1 MIKLTGGIGSFTI
14 SWDPLHIPDIAG
26 YVVCGVP
33 GVEDFAVSGSNILNV
48 GPETSYTYYTTT
60 SGMFSAKVAAYDS
73 FSNPKALILS
83 DLNFSTLQTVEVLGL
98 LSETLDALT
107 GQLTESQ
114 LHQDLSGRIDLI
126 DLPTL
131 GLVDRLDQEIL
142 DRGLAV
148 TQEAQDRATALTSY
162 YTKVEA
168 DSATASAITGA
179 TSSLVSNSS
188 LATSLS
194 SYYTK
199 TAADEATASAITGA
213 TSSLVSNSSL
223 ATSLTSYY
231 TKTEA
236 DSATATAITGATSSL
251 VSNSSLAT
259 SLSSYYTKVE
269 ADSATATAITG
280 ATSSLVSN
288 SSLATSLSSYYTK
301 TEADSATASAITGA
315 TSEFVTNNS
324 LASSLTSYYTKTA
337 ADSAVATYVDQ
348 TSTTIQGL
356 VASASIESTV
366 RASTTGPD
374 WDSGTVYTKGKVV
387 VFKVGSTPYLFQRI
401 TATGGTPSP
410 SVVDGVAQ
418 TTTDWK
424 PVAANLYAETMLK
437 TDVNGH
443 VVGVGIANDGVTG
456 EVEIL
461 ADKFKIVHP
470 TLPATSAQ
478 VFTVGTVNGVTGQV
492 GIRGELLIDGSLIVS
507 QNVSVGGTLS
517 IGGATVSFAAP
528 TPVGIGAI
536 ETSLGNAPA
545 GILNSN
551 VTATSINAVA
561 TNLSNAPAGIL
572 NSNVTPTSINAVAT
586 SLSNAPAGILNSNVT
601 ATSIGAVKTDLTNAP
616 SGILNS
622 NITLSGLGYTVPTY
636 DLIGG
641 TKPPTDADKTSSIL
655 GTTGTLTLNA
665 ALTINS
671 LLTISG
677 SAAGITSGL
686 ASYNAD
692 GSGFWVSKDVSNSRL
707 RVGTVSAGVLT
718 NGFVWD
724 GTAFKVKG
732 EIQATSGTFSG
743 NITSS
748 ATITGGTLQTSGSGD
763 RIVISGADNK
773 LSFFG
778 NRGDGTTD
786 DVITVGAPFTDG
798 GRTTYAR
805 FGKNT
810 TGYSR
815 VGITA
820 LSYSGA
826 GIVASSVTDGAALLQ
841 GGTTLGGYGASL
853 SGYIPLKL
861 MPGASTTDPSDY
873 GAGNFY
879 VRSDGVLR
887 YHDGSSWKTVQLV

>member
-1 MIKLTGGIGSFTI
+1 MIKITGSIGSFTI
-14 SWDPLHIPDIAG
+14 SWDPINIPDISG
-26 YVVCGVP
+26 YVVCGQP
-33 GVEDFAVSGSNILNV
+33 GVEDFAVSASNILNV
-48 GPETSYTYYTTT
+48 GPETSFTYYTTT
-60 SGMFSAKVAAYDS
+60 SGMFSVKVAGYDS

-98 LSETLDALT
+98 LSEALTALT

-114 LHQDLSGRIDLI
+114 LHADLSGRIDLI

-131 GLVDRLDQEIL
+131 GLLDRLDQEIL
-142 DRGLAV
+142 DREGAV
-148 TQEAQDRATALTSY
+148 AQEAQDRATALTSY

-199 TAADEATASAITGA
+199 
-213 TSSLVSNSSL
+213 V
-223 ATSLTSYY
+223 
-231 TKTEA
+231 EA

-288 SSLATSLSSYYTK
+288 SSLATSL
-301 TEADSATASAITGA
+301 
-315 TSEFVTNNS
+315 
-324 LASSLTSYYTKTA
+324 TSYYTKTA
-337 ADSAVATYVDQ
+337 ADSAIATYVDQ
-348 TSTTIQGL
+348 TSATIQGL
-356 VASASIESTV
+356 VASASIESNV

-374 WDSGTVYTKGKVV
+374 WDSGTVYSKGKVV
-387 VFKVGSTPYLFQRI
+387 VFKVGTAPYLFQRI

-410 SVVDGVAQ
+410 SVISGVAQ
-418 TTTDWK
+418 LTTDWK
-424 PVAANLYAETMLK
+424 PVTANLYAETMLK

-470 TLPATSAQ
+470 TLPATLAQ

-536 ETSLGNAPA
+536 ETSLGNAP
-545 GILNSN
+545 S
-551 VTATSINAVA
+551 
-561 TNLSNAPAGIL
+561 
-572 NSNVTPTSINAVAT
+572 
-586 SLSNAPAGILNSNVT
+586 GILNSNVT
-601 ATSIGAVKTDLTNAP
+601 ATSIGAVKTDASNAP
-616 SGILNS
+616 AGILNS
-622 NITLSGLGYTVPTY
+622 NISIGANGALSGAGGGSVTLTGLGYTIPTY

-641 TKPPTDADKTSSIL
+641 TKPPTDADKTSTIL
-655 GTTGTLTLNA
+655 GDTGTLTLNA

-686 ASYNAD
+686 ASYSAD
-692 GSGFWVSKDVSNSRL
+692 GTGFWISKDTSNSRM

-748 ATITGGTLQTSGSGD
+748 ADIIGGTFTGSIFRTATTGN
-763 RIVISGADNK
+763 RIVLD
-773 LSFFG
+773 
-778 NRGDGTTD
+778 TTVSSTYLKAFD
-786 DVITVGAPFTDG
+786 SSDVERVRVG
-798 GRTTYAR
+798 
-805 FGKNT
+805 T
-810 TGYSR
+810 TGY
-815 VGITA
+815 G
-820 LSYSGA
+820 LSYA
-826 GIVASSVTDGAALLQ
+826 IEVNNPLGINIIGSLQVSSSANFLATIQAFA
-841 GGTTLGGYGASL
+841 GTTAAHMYLQPNGEGA
-853 SGYIPLKL
+853 
-861 MPGASTTDPSDY
+861 PGFADPIK
-873 GAGNFY
+873 GM
-879 VRSDGVLR
+879 LR
-887 YHDGSSWKTVQLV
+887 ATNTGLYYYHTSWIKIA

>member
-14 SWDPLHIPDIAG
+14 TWDPINIPDVLG

-33 GVEDFAVSGSNILNV
+33 GGEDFVVSGSNILNV
-48 GPETSYTYYTTT
+48 GPETSFTYYTTT
-60 SGMFSAKVAAYDS
+60 SGMFSVKVACYDS
-73 FSNPKALILS
+73 FSDPKNLILS
-83 DLNFSTLQTVEVLGL
+83 GLNFSTLQTVEVKGL
-98 LSETLDALT
+98 LSEALDALT

-114 LHQDLSGRIDLI
+114 LHADLSGRIDLI

-142 DRGLAV
+142 DREGAV
-148 TQEAQDRATALTSY
+148 AQEAQDRATALTSY

-199 TAADEATASAITGA
+199 
-213 TSSLVSNSSL
+213 V
-223 ATSLTSYY
+223 
-231 TKTEA
+231 EA
-236 DSATATAITGATSSL
+236 DSATASAITGATSSL

-269 ADSATATAITG
+269 ADSATASAITG

-288 SSLATSLSSYYTK
+288 SSLATSLSSYYTM
-301 TEADSATASAITGA
+301 
-315 TSEFVTNNS
+315 
-324 LASSLTSYYTKTA
+324 TA
-337 ADSAVATYVDQ
+337 ADSAIATYVDQ
-348 TSTTIQGL
+348 TSATIQGL
-356 VASASIESTV
+356 VSSASIESHV

-374 WDSGTVYTKGKVV
+374 WDSGTVYAKGKVV
-387 VFKVGSTPYLFQRI
+387 VFTVGAEPYLFQRI
-401 TATGGTPSP
+401 TSTGGTPSP
-410 SVVDGVAQ
+410 SVVSGVAQ
-418 TTTDWK
+418 PTTDWK
-424 PVAANLYAETMLK
+424 PVSANLYAETMLK

-443 VVGVGIANDGVTG
+443 VVGVGIANDGATG

-470 TLPATSAQ
+470 TLPEQVAQ

-492 GIRGELLIDGSLIVS
+492 GIRGELLIDGSLLVS
-507 QNVSVGGTLS
+507 ENVAVGGTLS

-551 VTATSINAVA
+551 VTASTIGAVK
-561 TNLSNAPAGIL
+561 TDLTNAP
-572 NSNVTPTSINAVAT
+572 ST
-586 SLSNAPAGILNSNVT
+586 ILNSNVT
-601 ATSIGAVKTDLTNAP
+601 ATSIGAVKTDASNAP
-616 SGILNS
+616 SSILNS
-622 NITLSGLGYTVPTY
+622 NISIGSNGVLSGGGGGSVTLTGLGYTVPTY

-692 GSGFWVSKDVSNSRL
+692 GTGFWVSKDTSNSRM
-707 RVGTVSAGVLT
+707 RAGTVSAGVLT

-724 GTAFKVKG
+724 GTAFKVRG
-732 EIQATSGTFSG
+732 SLNADDMTAGTLNVDNLVAPNSIINPESAYTPDTLTVTTEADLQSVTIVATGKPILLTVSFQQLSGTSAQLFIKRTTAGVTTTLLGPNSQDGTHAGFASFSIMDSPAAG
-743 NITSS
+743 THIYSVTGTNISVQYRSLVAIELKTSS
-748 ATITGGTLQTSGSGD
+748 
-763 RIVISGADNK
+763 
-773 LSFFG
+773 LS
-778 NRGDGTTD
+778 
-786 DVITVGAPFTDG
+786 
-798 GRTTYAR
+798 
-805 FGKNT
+805 
-810 TGYSR
+810 
-815 VGITA
+815 
-820 LSYSGA
+820 
-826 GIVASSVTDGAALLQ
+826 
-841 GGTTLGGYGASL
+841 
-853 SGYIPLKL
+853 
-861 MPGASTTDPSDY
+861 
-873 GAGNFY
+873 
-879 VRSDGVLR
+879 
-887 YHDGSSWKTVQLV
+887 

>member
-1 MIKLTGGIGSFTI
+1 MIKITGSIGSFTL
-14 SWDPLHIPDIAG
+14 SWDPINIPDVLG

-48 GPETSYTYYTTT
+48 GPETSFTYYTST
-60 SGMFSAKVAAYDS
+60 SGMFSVKVACYDS

-114 LHQDLSGRIDLI
+114 LHSDLSGRIDLI

-142 DRGLAV
+142 DREGAV
-148 TQEAQDRATALTSY
+148 AQEAQDRATALTSY

-179 TSSLVSNSS
+179 TSSL
-188 LATSLS
+188 
-194 SYYTK
+194 
-199 TAADEATASAITGA
+199 I
-213 TSSLVSNSSL
+213 
-223 ATSLTSYY
+223 
-231 TKTEA
+231 
-236 DSATATAITGATSSL
+236 
-251 VSNSSLAT
+251 
-259 SLSSYYTKVE
+259 
-269 ADSATATAITG
+269 
-280 ATSSLVSN
+280 SN

-315 TSEFVTNNS
+315 TSEFITNSS

-337 ADSAVATYVDQ
+337 ADSAIATYVDV
-348 TSTTIQGL
+348 TSATIQGL
-356 VASASIESTV
+356 VSSASIESNV

-387 VFKVGSTPYLFQRI
+387 VFTVGTEPYLFQRI
-401 TATGGTPSP
+401 TSTGGTPSP

-478 VFTVGTVNGVTGQV
+478 VFTVGTVDGVTGQV
-492 GIRGELLIDGSLIVS
+492 GIRGELLIDGSLLVS
-507 QNVSVGGTLS
+507 ENVSVGGTLS

-528 TPVGIGAI
+528 TPVGIGAV
-536 ETSLGNAPA
+536 ETSLG
-545 GILNSN
+545 
-551 VTATSINAVA
+551 
-561 TNLSNAPAGIL
+561 
-572 NSNVTPTSINAVAT
+572 
-586 SLSNAPAGILNSNVT
+586 NAPAGILNSNVT
-601 ATSIGAVKTDLTNAP
+601 ATSIGAVKTDASNAP
-616 SGILNS
+616 AGILNS
-622 NITLSGLGYTVPTY
+622 SISISSAGVLSGGGGGTVTLTGLGYAVPTY

-641 TKPPTDADKTSSIL
+641 TKPAADADKTSSIL
-655 GTTGTLTLNA
+655 GDTGTLTLNA

-686 ASYNAD
+686 ASYSSD
-692 GSGFWVSKDVSNSRL
+692 GTGFWISKDTSNSRM
-707 RVGTVSAGVLT
+707 RAGTVSAGVLT

-748 ATITGGTLQTSGSGD
+748 ATITGGILQTSAEGSRRFVVSSTTNQAEFWGD
-763 RIVISGADNK
+763 GGGGVVK
-773 LSFFG
+773 LAAIGIDTYLGLNSAPIASFG
-778 NRGDGTTD
+778 N
-786 DVITVGAPFTDG
+786 
-798 GRTTYAR
+798 
-805 FGKNT
+805 NT
-810 TGYSR
+810 TSL
-815 VGITA
+815 TA
-820 LSYSGA
+820 LVAESGTGVGLMGLA
-826 GIVASSVTDGAALLQ
+826 AS
-841 GGTTLGGYGASL
+841 GYGAWL
-853 SGYIPLKL
+853 GQDVPGDIYRQGLDGFI
-861 MPGASTTDPSDY
+861 GASPCRLAPGN
-873 GAGNFY
+873 GAGAPTHNAY
-879 VRSDGVLR
+879 IGSLWVDQNGVLYIQTAWR
-887 YHDGSSWKTVQLV
+887 SGSTWQKVGAQ